1 MAGLI
6 GRLREKAYLLKKV
19 SPGLPVTSLY
29 LTLDRARDQKKGYL
43 MTFRQLRRE
52 AEERVGSL
60 PRREALSLRADLERM
75 EKWLRERRGFEEKA
89 CALFSSAEE
98 GFWEEVTLP
107 HPVPPL
113 LVHDPLPYR
122 LPLVEQASEEPGV
135 VALLGR
141 NLARFFLL
149 AGGEM
154 TELSSFCSDVP
165 QNVKEGGWRSY
176 EEKRI
181 DHHILDHLHQHLRK
195 AGETLLRF
203 LRDTGSSWA
212 VVGGSDEGRSH
223 FQKVAPEEVLRAV
236 IGYVDLPVEAEVRP
250 VAEAAWTLYRG
261 WREDQ
266 VEELLSRAEEKVA
279 RGEAAVG
286 PEDVT
291 LALER
296 GAVEVLLL
304 KSHLR
309 LPGFSCACGSISP
322 SRDGLPWRCLRCFS
336 PEPGE
341 RREGA
346 EYLLRRAEEQGSRIR
361 FFSSEK
367 LGASTGGLL
376 ALLRF

>member
-6 GRLREKAYLLKKV
+6 GKLRDKAEFLKQVV
-19 SPGLPVTSLY
+19 SRVPVTSLY
-29 LTLDRARDQKKGYL
+29 LTLDRARDQRKGYL
-43 MTFRQLRRE
+43 MTFRALRRE
-52 AEERVGSL
+52 AEEQAASL
-60 PRREALSLRADLERM
+60 PRREVLSLREDLERM
-75 EKWLRERRGFEEKA
+75 ERWLQERRGFEDRA
-89 CALFSSAEE
+89 CALFSAAEE
-98 GFWEEVTLP
+98 GFWEEISLP
-107 HPVPPL
+107 DPVPPI

-141 NLARFFLL
+141 NLARFHLL
-149 AGGEM
+149 AGGEVL
-154 TELSSFCSDVP
+154 ELASFCSDVP

-181 DHHILDHLHQHLRK
+181 DHHILDHLHQHLRR
-195 AGETLLRF
+195 AGEALVRF
-203 LRDTGSSWA
+203 LRESGASWA

-223 FQKVAPEEVLRAV
+223 FQKVAPEEALRPV
-236 IGYVDLPVEAEVRP
+236 IGFLDIPVEAEMQE
-250 VAEAAWTLYRG
+250 VAKAARTLYRG

-266 VEELLSRAEEKVA
+266 VGELLSRAQEKTV
-279 RGEAAVG
+279 RGEAALG

-304 KSHLR
+304 QSHLR
-309 LPGFSCACGSISP
+309 LPGFACACGGISP
-322 SRDGLPWRCLRCFS
+322 SRNGLPWRCLRCFS
-336 PEPGE
+336 PEPRE

-361 FFSSEK
+361 FFSSES
-367 LGASTGGLL
+367 LAASTGGLL